1 MVAVFARPRLTDQVV
16 TYMSDLI
23 TDGTWAAGMMLP
35 TEAELVQQL
44 GVSRT
49 VIRECVRV
57 LSSRGML
64 DVRQGRGT
72 VVTSAAAWT
81 VVEPLALLVKADRSE
96 LLNWLEVR
104 AILEVESAALAA
116 RRRLPPDVSA
126 LQGALE
132 RVQAPADDPTAY
144 MEADIHL
151 HLTIARAARNP
162 ALLRLLQPVV
172 QPLREHLQETALVP
186 EARDQALRE
195 HGAIIAAIL
204 EGDAEQA
211 RAAMTTHLHRV
222 AEEIAQLLRQTP
234 STPPASAEPTHP
246 QPVGRA
252 PASATALSSRS
263 IIRRSR

>member
-1 MVAVFARPRLTDQVV
+1 MAAVFARPRLTDQVGA
-16 TYMSDLI
+16 YMSDLI
-23 TDGTWAAGMMLP
+23 ADGTWAAGMMLP

-81 VVEPLALLVKADRSE
+81 VAEPLALLVRADRSE

-104 AILEVESAALAA
+104 TILEVESAALAA
-116 RRRLPPDVSA
+116 RRRLAPHVSA
-126 LQGALE
+126 LSAALE
-132 RVQAPADDPTAY
+132 RVQAPSDDPTAY

-151 HLTIARAARNP
+151 HLTVARAACNP

-195 HGAIIAAIL
+195 HGAIVAAIL
-204 EGDAEQA
+204 DNDVEQA
-211 RAAMTTHLHRV
+211 RTAMATHLRRV
-222 AEEIAQLLRQTP
+222 AEEIAQLL
-234 STPPASAEPTHP
+234 H
-246 QPVGRA
+246 RA
-252 PASATALSSRS
+252 PGALPVTAEAVDSSPAPSSALSARS
-263 IIRRSR
+263 